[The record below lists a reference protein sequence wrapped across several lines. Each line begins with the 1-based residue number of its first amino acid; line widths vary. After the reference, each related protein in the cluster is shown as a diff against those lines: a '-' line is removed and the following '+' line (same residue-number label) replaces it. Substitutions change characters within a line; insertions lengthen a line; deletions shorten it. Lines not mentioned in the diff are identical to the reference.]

1 MAADFAESA
10 TGGQN
15 SNGLFVFPKDKPDHS
30 ADLDHLCTLE
40 ISSPRDEYQIV
51 GIPSRDVLQKT
62 SKRLPRDMHLF
73 LHRLVTYCRGGVAS
87 FDEKYEPLG
96 KYP

>member
-1 MAADFAESA
+1 MAADFAGSA

-51 GIPSRDVLQKT
+51 GIPSRCA
-62 SKRLPRDMHLF
+62 SKNQ
-73 LHRLVTYCRGGVAS
+73 
-87 FDEKYEPLG
+87 
-96 KYP
+96 